1 MKKIKKKK
9 GNETLIL
16 FLSVAMAYL
25 RATFLRV
32 HLYFKTSFLVSQKEE
47 QDSKTR
53 LSIRGRQE
61 FLNEVD

>member
-1 MKKIKKKK
+1 MWFHNLKVVCR
-9 GNETLIL
+9 EP
-16 FLSVAMAYL
+16 AMAYL

>member
-1 MKKIKKKK
+1 M
-9 GNETLIL
+9 